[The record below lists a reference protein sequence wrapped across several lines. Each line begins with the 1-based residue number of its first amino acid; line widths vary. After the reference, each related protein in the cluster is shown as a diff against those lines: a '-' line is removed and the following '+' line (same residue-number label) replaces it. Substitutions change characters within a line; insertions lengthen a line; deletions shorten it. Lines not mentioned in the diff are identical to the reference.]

1 MLTAKIYTKELLF
14 IMLWKH
20 METLKVLINK
30 STDVNTRNIDN
41 EVPLYKAMNIT
52 DNKIHNEIVDILLIN
67 GADVNI
73 TNNNG
78 YTPSHKAVFT
88 SNWLTVKKLIY
99 HGANINAKDETDKI
113 TLHYS
118 RNQQITKLLIQHGAD
133 INLQDVYGY
142 SPIFMFDNP
151 ESINALLDNG
161 ANANILNDMYYSF
174 GTSNKTTTYF

>member
-1 MLTAKIYTKELLF
+1 MSKPCTTPLSNNNVYYRICFCVIDLLLLSVGMNVNGKDIYERTP
-14 IMLWKH
+14 IH
-20 METLKVLINK
+20 YAMETLKVLINK

-88 SNWLTVKKLIY
+88 SNWLTVKKV
-99 HGANINAKDETDKI
+99 NI
-113 TLHYS
+113 S
-118 RNQQITKLLIQHGAD
+118 R
-133 INLQDVYGY
+133 
-142 SPIFMFDNP
+142 S
-151 ESINALLDNG
+151 
-161 ANANILNDMYYSF
+161 
-174 GTSNKTTTYF
+174 